1 MSQPPSQQPPQG
13 GFGAPQDPP
22 QGGAPGQGGPGSPPP
37 PAQPPQM
44 PPPPQTPPG
53 APAAQPGYGYP
64 QAGPA
69 DQQQPGPYNQPG
81 PYGQQQPGPYNQPGP
96 YGQQQPGPYSQPGP
110 YGQQAG
116 PYGQQPGPY
125 GQQPGPYGGGY
136 PPQQFPGPPTA
147 PPGGAGGGGRNP
159 FKGKP
164 GVIIAAAV
172 AGALVIGGGIW
183 FAVGGDDSGDKP
195 NVSKSGDAEPTG
207 SPSVDQGDGSGDGR
221 EAADDLNAGR
231 KDGEARIE
239 WLQTNDVDLPR
250 NGADV
255 YGPWFAGDTVVKA
268 MYRQVVGY
276 SAADGKKKWTLS
288 LPTEICAA
296 PVASTTTGKLV
307 IGVKNGTTE
316 KADCNQ
322 LQLVDLMTGKGG
334 WKKEIPETGAFDLL
348 SDITIA
354 MSGDT
359 VTAARTGAVNAFR
372 VSDGKE
378 LFGKL
383 PGDCQPYALT
393 GGPKLIA
400 AESCTSGGNQI
411 QELDPT
417 TGQAKWTYK
426 LAADWDTD
434 KVYSINPLVVS
445 LKNDEKDTWSI
456 VALNAN
462 GTPRSQ
468 IQGGNDKFAPNC
480 GGSFIVF
487 GQNLEGCVGVAADAN
502 TFYMATAPDSGS
514 TSRTNEIVAFSLDTG
529 KSTWRA
535 KAPEGRTMTP
545 LRMEGGKVL
554 VYLDATYDTGGAVA
568 TVAPSGGAPT
578 TLLQH
583 PASTAQIENSF
594 YSPKYAYVDGRFYVM
609 SGRVS
614 ASNDEEEL
622 KTKTMMAFGK

>member
-13 GFGAPQDPP
+13 GFGAPQDQPH
-22 QGGAPGQGGPGSPPP
+22 GGPPGQGGAQGPQGGPQSPPP

-53 APAAQPGYGYP
+53 PPGAQPGYGYP

-69 DQQQPGPYNQPG
+69 GQQQPGPYNQPGPYGQQPGPYNQPG

-96 YGQQQPGPYSQPGP
+96 YGQQ
-110 YGQQAG
+110 
-116 PYGQQPGPY
+116 
-125 GQQPGPYGGGY
+125 PGPYGGGY

-147 PPGGAGGGGRNP
+147 PPDGGGGKNP

-164 GVIIAAAV
+164 GVIVAAAV
-172 AGALVIGGGIW
+172 AGALVIGGGVW
-183 FAVGGDDSGDKP
+183 LAVG
-195 NVSKSGDAEPTG
+195 
-207 SPSVDQGDGSGDGR
+207 GDGSGDKPDVSKSEDATKPSGSSTADQGDDSGTGR

-239 WLQTNDVDLPR
+239 WLQINDVDLPR
-250 NGADV
+250 NGADA

-296 PVASTTTGKLV
+296 PVASSATGKLV
-307 IGVKNGTTE
+307 LGIKNGTTE

-322 LQLVDLMTGKGG
+322 LQLVDLTTGKTG

-348 SDITIA
+348 SDITVAI
-354 MSGDT
+354 SGDT

-372 VSDGKE
+372 MSDGKE

-383 PGDCQPYALT
+383 PGNCQPYALT
-393 GGPKLIA
+393 GGPKMIA
-400 AESCTSGGNQI
+400 AESCSGGGNQI
-411 QELDPT
+411 QELDPA
-417 TGQAKWTYK
+417 TGRAKWTYK

-434 KVYSINPLVVS
+434 KVYSINPLVIS

-468 IQGGNDKFAPNC
+468 IQGGNDKFAPKC
-480 GGSFIVF
+480 GGGFIVF
-487 GQNLEGCVGVAADAN
+487 GQNLEGCVGVAADAD
-502 TFYMATAPDSGS
+502 TFYMATAADNNG

-554 VYLDATYDTGGAVA
+554 VYLDPTYDMGGAVA

-583 PASTAQIENSF
+583 PASTAQIESSF

-614 ASNDEEEL
+614 ASNDEDEL
-622 KTKTMMAFGK
+622 KTETMMAFGK

>member
-13 GFGAPQDPP
+13 GFGAPQDQPH
-22 QGGAPGQGGPGSPPP
+22 GGPPGQGGPQGPQAGPQSPQGGPQSPPP

-53 APAAQPGYGYP
+53 PPGAQPGYGYP

-69 DQQQPGPYNQPG
+69 GQQQPGPYNQPGPYGQQPGPYNQPG
-81 PYGQQQPGPYNQPGP
+81 PYGQQQPGPYN
-96 YGQQQPGPYSQPGP
+96 
-110 YGQQAG
+110 
-116 PYGQQPGPY
+116 QPGPY

-147 PPGGAGGGGRNP
+147 PPGGGGGKNP

-164 GVIIAAAV
+164 GVIVAAAV
-172 AGALVIGGGIW
+172 AGALVIGGGVW
-183 FAVGGDDSGDKP
+183 LAVG
-195 NVSKSGDAEPTG
+195 
-207 SPSVDQGDGSGDGR
+207 GDGSGDKPDVSKSEDVTKPSGSSTADQGDDSGTGR

-239 WLQTNDVDLPR
+239 WLQINDVDLPR
-250 NGADV
+250 NGADA

-296 PVASTTTGKLV
+296 PVASSATGKLV
-307 IGVKNGTTE
+307 LGIKNGTTE

-322 LQLVDLMTGKGG
+322 LQLVDLTTGKTG

-348 SDITIA
+348 SDITVAI
-354 MSGDT
+354 SGDT

-372 VSDGKE
+372 MSDGKE

-383 PGDCQPYALT
+383 PGNCQPYALT
-393 GGPKLIA
+393 GGPKMIA
-400 AESCTSGGNQI
+400 AESCSGGGNQI
-411 QELDPT
+411 QELDPA
-417 TGQAKWTYK
+417 TGRAKWTYK

-434 KVYSINPLVVS
+434 KVYSVNPLVIS

-468 IQGGNDKFAPNC
+468 IQGGNDKFAPKC
-480 GGSFIVF
+480 GGGFIVF
-487 GQNLEGCVGVAADAN
+487 GQNLEGCVGVAADAD
-502 TFYMATAPDSGS
+502 TFYMATAADNNG

-554 VYLDATYDTGGAVA
+554 VYLDPTYDMGGAVA

-583 PASTAQIENSF
+583 PASTAQIESSF

-614 ASNDEEEL
+614 ASNDEDEL
-622 KTKTMMAFGK
+622 KTETMMAFGK

>member
-13 GFGAPQDPP
+13 GFGAPQDQPH
-22 QGGAPGQGGPGSPPP
+22 GGPPGQGGPQSPQGGPQSPQGGPQSPPP

-53 APAAQPGYGYP
+53 PPGAQPGYGYP

-69 DQQQPGPYNQPG
+69 GQQQPGPYNQPGPYGQQPGPYNQPG
-81 PYGQQQPGPYNQPGP
+81 PYGQQQPGPYN
-96 YGQQQPGPYSQPGP
+96 
-110 YGQQAG
+110 
-116 PYGQQPGPY
+116 QPGPY

-147 PPGGAGGGGRNP
+147 PPGGGGGKNP

-164 GVIIAAAV
+164 GVVVAAAV

-183 FAVGGDDSGDKP
+183 LAVG
-195 NVSKSGDAEPTG
+195 
-207 SPSVDQGDGSGDGR
+207 GDGSGDKPDVSKSEDATKPSGSSTADQGDDSGTGR

-231 KDGEARIE
+231 KDGEARID
-239 WLQTNDVDLPR
+239 WLQINDVDLPR
-250 NGADV
+250 NGADA

-268 MYRQVVGY
+268 MYRQVAGY

-296 PVASTTTGKLV
+296 PVASSATGKLV
-307 IGVKNGTTE
+307 LGIKNGTTE

-322 LQLVDLMTGKGG
+322 LQLVDLTTGKAG

-348 SDITIA
+348 SDITVAI
-354 MSGDT
+354 SGDT

-383 PGDCQPYALT
+383 PGNCQPYALT
-393 GGPKLIA
+393 GGPKMIA
-400 AESCTSGGNQI
+400 AESCTGGGNQI
-411 QELDPT
+411 QELDPA
-417 TGQAKWTYK
+417 TGRAKWTYK

-434 KVYSINPLVVS
+434 KVYSVNPLVIS

-456 VALNAN
+456 VALNAD

-468 IQGGNDKFAPNC
+468 IQGGNDKFAPKC
-480 GGSFIVF
+480 GGGFIVF
-487 GQNLEGCVGVAADAN
+487 GQNLEGCVGVAADAD
-502 TFYMATAPDSGS
+502 TFYMATAADNNG

-554 VYLDATYDTGGAVA
+554 VYLDPTYDMGGAVA

-583 PASTAQIENSF
+583 PASTARIESSF

-614 ASNDEEEL
+614 ASNDEDEL
-622 KTKTMMAFGK
+622 KTETMMAFGK